1 MTILTTARLRLEPF
15 DERHFDGIRA
25 INSDPAVMR
34 YITGRPETTEE
45 THAVIARTSASWAAL
60 GYSWWV
66 WIEQPGGAIIGSG
79 CVQNIERDLANPL
92 EVGWRLL
99 PEKQGQGYATEAAR
113 EMARFAFETL
123 NAPILYAV
131 CDPANTTSA
140 KVMQRLGMHH
150 RGIERWY
157 ARDTCAYSISRQAWL
172 KQTTNPSTPDLGS
185 HQ

>member
-25 INSDPAVMR
+25 INSNPDVMR
-34 YITGRPETTEE
+34 YITGRPETPQE
-45 THAVIARTSASWAAL
+45 THAVIARTAANWAGL

-66 WIEQPGGAIIGSG
+66 WIEQSSGAIIGSG

-92 EVGWRLL
+92 ELGWRLL
-99 PEKQGQGYATEAAR
+99 PDKQGLGYATEAAR

-123 NAPILYAV
+123 NTPVLYAV
-131 CDPANTTSA
+131 CDPANAASA
-140 KVMQRLGMHH
+140 KVMQRLGMHY

-157 ARDTCAYSISRQAWL
+157 ARDTSAYSITREEWL
-172 KQTTNPSTPDLGS
+172 ALRAT
-185 HQ
+185 